1 MQPKD
6 RDLAYLWDICEEARL
21 ITEFTKGVPYV
32 KFVETRLVRYAVER
46 SLILIGEA
54 ASRVSQEFQEAH
66 PEIAWQQMIGQR
78 NILARQYGDVKVDR
92 IWASATVNIPMLLE
106 RLETLLPD

>member
-1 MQPKD
+1 MRPKD
-6 RDLAYLWDICEEARL
+6 DLAYLWDIHEEARL
-21 ITEFTKGVPYV
+21 IMDFVKAVPHI

-46 SLILIGEA
+46 SLILIGDA
-54 ASRVSQEFQEAH
+54 ASHVSQEFQEAH

-78 NILARQYGDVKVDR
+78 NILSREYGDIKVDR